1 MKLCIQINY
10 LNLPI
15 KRNKMDFLPKEINDY
30 CTLYTQKE
38 DDVLYQLQRE
48 TNQKILR
55 PRMLSGHLQGQ
66 LLTLF
71 SKMIEPEHILE
82 IGTYT
87 GYSAICLA
95 RGLRPKGKLHT
106 IDINEELED
115 FAYSFIEKAGL
126 KDCIEMHIG
135 DAIQIIPS
143 LSKTWGLVFIDA
155 DKENYINYYNL
166 VFNSVKKGGFIIF
179 DNVLWSGKVTEE
191 VDSKDKETK
200 TLVELAKLIQED
212 DRVENV
218 LLPVR
223 DGLFM
228 VRKK

>member
-1 MKLCIQINY
+1 
-10 LNLPI
+10 
-15 KRNKMDFLPKEINDY
+15 MDFLPKEINNY
-30 CTLYTQKE
+30 CEEYSQKE
-38 DDVLYQLQRE
+38 DDVLYDLNRK

-66 LLTLF
+66 LLTMF
-71 SKMIEPEHILE
+71 SNMISPSKILE

-95 RGLRPKGKLHT
+95 RGLKKDGVLHT
-106 IDINEELED
+106 IDINEELEY
-115 FAYSFIEKAGL
+115 FAREYFEKADL
-126 KDCIEMHIG
+126 SK
-135 DAIQIIPS
+135 QIISHVGNAMDILPKLNIS
-143 LSKTWGLVFIDA
+143 WDLVFIDA

-166 VFNSVKKGGFIIF
+166 VFDQINKGGFIIF
-179 DNVLWSGKVTEE
+179 DNVLWSGKVTQEINP
-191 VDSKDKETK
+191 KDKETVA
-200 TLVELAKLIQED
+200 LVELAKILESD
-212 DRVENV
+212 NRVENV

>member
-1 MKLCIQINY
+1 
-10 LNLPI
+10 
-15 KRNKMDFLPKEINDY
+15 MDFLPKEINDY
-30 CTLYTQKE
+30 CVLYTQKE
-38 DDVLYQLQRE
+38 DEVLYQLHRE

-66 LLTLF
+66 LLSFL
-71 SKMIEPEHILE
+71 SKMIEPEKILE

-95 RGLRPKGKLHT
+95 RGLKNGGELHT

-115 FAYSFIEKAGL
+115 FVGSFIKKAGL
-126 KDCIEMHIG
+126 NDCIEMHVGNALNILPNLHKIW
-135 DAIQIIPS
+135 D
-143 LSKTWGLVFIDA
+143 LVFIDA

-166 VFNSVKKGGFIIF
+166 VFDSVRKGGVIIF

-191 VDSKDKETK
+191 IDTKDKETK
-200 TLVELAKLIQED
+200 TLVELAKLLEKD
-212 DRVENV
+212 KRVENV
-218 LLPVR
+218 LLPIR

>member
-1 MKLCIQINY
+1 
-10 LNLPI
+10 
-15 KRNKMDFLPKEINDY
+15 MDFLPKGINDY

-38 DDVLYQLQRE
+38 DDVLYQLNRE

-55 PRMLSGHLQGQ
+55 PRMLSGHIQGQ
-66 LLTLF
+66 LLSFF
-71 SKMIEPEHILE
+71 SKMIQPASILE

-95 RGLRPKGKLHT
+95 RGLKKGGELHT

-115 FAYSFIEKAGL
+115 FACSFFEKAGL
-126 KDCIEMHIG
+126 KDCVEMHVG
-135 DAIQIIPS
+135 DAVNIVPQ
-143 LSKTWGLVFIDA
+143 LQNKWDLVFIDA

-166 VFNSVKKGGFIIF
+166 VFNSVRKGGVIIF

-191 VDSKDKETK
+191 VNVKDKETK
-200 TLVELAKLIQED
+200 ILVELAQLLEKD
-212 DRVENV
+212 NRVENV
-218 LLPVR
+218 LLPIR

>member
-1 MKLCIQINY
+1 MN
-10 LNLPI
+10 
-15 KRNKMDFLPKEINDY
+15 FLPKDINDY
-30 CTLYTQKE
+30 SEKYTTKE
-38 DDVLYQLQRE
+38 DDVLYQLHRE
-48 TNQKILR
+48 THQKILR

-66 LLTLF
+66 LLTMF
-71 SKMIEPEHILE
+71 ANMVAPESILE

-95 RGLRPKGKLHT
+95 RGLKKGGELHT

-115 FAYSFIEKAGL
+115 FALHFFTKAGL
-126 KDCIEMHIG
+126 KNQIKTHIG
-135 DAIQIIPS
+135 NALEILPS
-143 LSKTWGLVFIDA
+143 INKEWDMVFVDA

-166 VFNSVKKGGFIIF
+166 VFDSVKKGGIIIF
-179 DNVLWSGKVTEE
+179 DNVLWSGKVTQEI
-191 VDSKDKETK
+191 DPKDEETK
-200 TLVELAKLIQED
+200 SLVTLAEILEQDNRI
-212 DRVENV
+212 ENV

>member
-1 MKLCIQINY
+1 
-10 LNLPI
+10 
-15 KRNKMDFLPKEINDY
+15 MDFLPKDINDY
-30 CTLYTQKE
+30 CEKYTQKE
-38 DDVLYQLQRE
+38 DDVLYQLHRE
-48 TNQKILR
+48 THQKILR

-66 LLTLF
+66 LLSMF
-71 SKMIEPEHILE
+71 SNMISPDRILE

-95 RGLRPKGKLHT
+95 RGLKENGKLYT

-115 FAYSFIEKAGL
+115 FALSFFEKAGL
-126 KDCIEMHIG
+126 GNQIELLVG
-135 DAIQIIPS
+135 DAMEIVPKLNQN
-143 LSKTWGLVFIDA
+143 WDLVFIDA

-166 VFNSVKKGGFIIF
+166 VFDQLKSGAFIIF
-179 DNVLWSGKVTEE
+179 DNVLWSGKVTQTI
-191 VDSKDKETK
+191 DPKDKETVA
-200 TLVELAKLIQED
+200 LVQLAEILEKDE
-212 DRVENV
+212 RVENV

>member
-1 MKLCIQINY
+1 
-10 LNLPI
+10 
-15 KRNKMDFLPKEINDY
+15 
-30 CTLYTQKE
+30 
-38 DDVLYQLQRE
+38 
-48 TNQKILR
+48 
-55 PRMLSGHLQGQ
+55 
-66 LLTLF
+66 
-71 SKMIEPEHILE
+71 MIEPEYILE

-95 RGLRPKGKLHT
+95 RGLKAGGKLHT

-115 FAYSFIEKAGL
+115 FACSFIEKAGL
-126 KDCIEMHIG
+126 KDSVEMHVG
-135 DAIQIIPS
+135 EAMKIIPS
-143 LSKTWGLVFIDA
+143 LQKKWGLVFIDA

-166 VFNSVKKGGFIIF
+166 VFNSVKKGVFIIF

-191 VDSKDKETK
+191 VAAKDKETK
-200 TLVELAKLIQED
+200 TLVELAKLLQD
-212 DRVENV
+212 DERVENV

>member
-1 MKLCIQINY
+1 
-10 LNLPI
+10 
-15 KRNKMDFLPKEINDY
+15 MDFLPKEINNY
-30 CTLYTQKE
+30 CEEYSQKE
-38 DDVLYQLQRE
+38 DEVLYDLNRK

-66 LLTLF
+66 LLTMF
-71 SKMIEPEHILE
+71 SNMISPSKILE

-95 RGLRPKGKLHT
+95 RGLKEEGVLHT
-106 IDINEELED
+106 IDINEELEY
-115 FAYSFIEKAGL
+115 FAREYFEKANL
-126 KDCIEMHIG
+126 SK
-135 DAIQIIPS
+135 QIISHVGNAMDIIPELNIS
-143 LSKTWGLVFIDA
+143 WDLVFIDA

-166 VFNSVKKGGFIIF
+166 VFDQIDKGGFIIF
-179 DNVLWSGKVTEE
+179 DNVLWSGKVTQEINP
-191 VDSKDKETK
+191 KDKETVA
-200 TLVELAKLIQED
+200 LVNLAKILEND
-212 DRVENV
+212 NRVENV